1 MGASLDRTLFVTLF
15 REEWRLH
22 TRLFGGRRFL
32 LFPLVIATLVAVGAY
47 AMVET
52 GYSTEAIRT
61 GLHLAV
67 LAFGLY
73 SGSAAFVGSDMLE
86 NIFGEITPV
95 LGTSSTLPIAQRR
108 LLGHF
113 LLKDAIFYAVVFV
126 LPLSTAAIA
135 LEGLDPLI
143 AWRVVTTW
151 LSLSLVFLVGGT
163 LTLTLI
169 ALRTRGVSTRW
180 FALGGLLAGIGL
192 LQLGV
197 DGSYLSWLVFVDGP
211 VWIGGGVAGVTAV
224 IALGALRLYDPMAT
238 GDTHSTSTR
247 ATWVERVPGSSDPL
261 VRKTLLD
268 LARSSGG
275 LWKPVVSAAILFGTT
290 VALETIVRTIV
301 GVEPPS
307 GIFFGGIL
315 GLTAFTTYNW
325 LTQFDSVEAY
335 LAYPVS
341 VTAVFRA
348 KRLAFYLVGGPTM
361 FVPYVVAIF
370 WYGVAP
376 LEAIVGAVLLG
387 GFSLYYYGVTVAIA
401 GFDPNEFL
409 FDAVRFVAFTL
420 AVAAV
425 LVPALL
431 IGFVFDGSSVVHVG
445 GLLSVG
451 VLAGGIGLALARA
464 AGPRWE
470 RRYRTG

>member
-1 MGASLDRTLFVTLF
+1 MGTSLDRTLFLTLF

-32 LFPLVIATLVAVGAY
+32 LFPLVIATLVAVGSY
-47 AMVET
+47 AMSET
-52 GYSTEAIRT
+52 GYSAETIRT
-61 GLHLAV
+61 GLHVAV

-95 LGTSSTLPIAQRR
+95 LGTSSTLPIARRR

-113 LLKDAIFYAVVFV
+113 LLKDVLFYAVVFV

-135 LEGLDPLI
+135 LEGIDALV

-151 LSLSLVFLVGGT
+151 LSLSLVFLIGGT

-169 ALRTRGVSTRW
+169 ALGTRGVSKRW
-180 FALGGLLAGIGL
+180 FALGGLVAGTGL
-192 LQLGV
+192 LHFGV
-197 DGSYLSWLVFVDGP
+197 DGSHLSWLVFVDGP
-211 VWIGGGVAGVTAV
+211 VWIGGGVAGLTVFV
-224 IALGALRLYDPMAT
+224 ALGALRLYDPMAA
-238 GDTHSTSTR
+238 GNTR
-247 ATWVERVPGSSDPL
+247 SVSGGATWVERVPGSSDPL

-275 LWKPVVSAAILFGTT
+275 LWKPIVSAVILFGMI
-290 VALETIVRTIV
+290 VALETIVRSIV
-301 GVEPPS
+301 GVEPAP

-325 LTQFDSVEAY
+325 LTQFDSVESY

-341 VTAVFRA
+341 VEDVFRA
-348 KRLAFYLVGGPTM
+348 KRVAFYLVGGPTM
-361 FVPYVVAIF
+361 FAPYLVAVR
-370 WYGVAP
+370 WYGVGP
-376 LEAIVGAVLLG
+376 LETIVGALLLG
-387 GFSLYYYGVTVAIA
+387 GFSLYYYGVTVSIA

-409 FDAVRFVAFTL
+409 FDAVRFLVFTL
-420 AVAAV
+420 AVAVV
-425 LVPALL
+425 LVPALVV
-431 IGFVFDGSSVVHVG
+431 GFVFSPRNPQVVG
-445 GLLSVG
+445 GLITSG
-451 VLAGGIGLALARA
+451 VLAGTIGVWLALRS
-464 AGPRWE
+464 GPRWAD
-470 RRYRTG
+470 RYRRG